1 MSGRRRKKYFSLI
14 FVPDQEQNPKSISMS
29 YLRGRVILGV
39 LAALTVHFIL
49 GGVGYIRLGRLE
61 RMTAGLREENIRL
74 KDENRRIEQIV
85 MDLQEIRQL
94 DLKIR
99 KAFGGSLGL
108 EGYEGSGLGSME
120 LAAREQDRAPL
131 LGTQASSSP
140 VQQVQNGL
148 YFLVEDESH
157 FLGPDYLPTF
167 LPVEGF
173 LTTHF
178 QKGGWFVGRS
188 HLGIDI
194 AAKKGSVIRAAGAGV
209 VLLAGWTPDFGNVVV
224 ISHGKGMY
232 SYYGHA
238 MRLMVEQGFRVRKGQ
253 PIALLGSSGMTSS
266 APHLHFEIWKN
277 GEPLDPER
285 ILYALPRREPGSES

>member
-120 LAAREQDRAPL
+120 LAARGQDRAPL
-131 LGTQASSSP
+131 LGAQTSSSP

-148 YFLVEDESH
+148 YFLVEDESR
-157 FLGPDYLPTF
+157 FLAPDYMPTF